1 MPQAKQT
8 NKTHNK
14 NRICLFSRTGYQQ
27 EMMHAH
33 GVTCSSSNTVK
44 DFFQQLDITCDPDKL
59 YDVMYAQLSFVK

>member
-1 MPQAKQT
+1 
-8 NKTHNK
+8 
-14 NRICLFSRTGYQQ
+14 
-27 EMMHAH
+27 MMHAH